1 MPAISFRARRC
12 AVQLGEDGELAR
24 AGGRLEHLV
33 GGRHAGGERRD
44 ETQLDGRGELLE
56 LLALL
61 GPPRVRGRE
70 RGKLARAWRAAGH
83 SSPRG
88 RAWPGSG
95 GARRAAGRPRTP
107 HRRPSTPR
115 RLRCRW
121 RRKRPSS
128 PRAACAHRVLRR
140 VPAIPAGWRPPAA
153 IAPRGGRRP
162 DRGSERVGGRRRWRS
177 AWAIREAG
185 GEGGSPDGPLSLA
198 ARPDAFLPLASSSPR
213 RPRAAGRRG
222 QQPLT

>member
-1 MPAISFRARRC
+1 MPAISFRARCC

-33 GGRHAGGERRD
+33 GGRHARGERRD

-70 RGKLARAWRAAGH
+70 RGELPEHGEQPGIRARAGAHGREVAAQEEQQGGLARLIGVLPH
-83 SSPRG
+83 
-88 RAWPGSG
+88 PGACAVG
-95 GARRAAGRPRTP
+95 GAESVRHRLAQRARIECFAAFQRSQQGGGGPQQSRRGAGVGRIGDR
-107 HRRPSTPR
+107 SG
-115 RLRCRW
+115 L
-121 RRKRPSS
+121 
-128 PRAACAHRVLRR
+128 
-140 VPAIPAGWRPPAA
+140 
-153 IAPRGGRRP
+153 GG
-162 DRGSERVGGRRRWRS
+162 GVGG
-177 AWAIREAG
+177 EAHG
-185 GEGGSPDGPLSLA
+185 LSVRLEGRGGSPDGPLSSA

-222 QQPLT
+222 RQPLT